1 MLRALVG
8 LLLLANVAFLV
19 WSQGWLGNQPQHS
32 QREPARL
39 AAQVRPESLT
49 VLPPA
54 KAGAAVQAARA
65 AAQTC
70 LEAGPFGEGLIGA
83 AEAAL
88 ATAQLPAEAWSRVDP
103 SAAPVWLVYGGRYP
117 EAAARKAREEELRR
131 AGQTYEL
138 IEFPAELAPGFV
150 LSRHGSRDD
159 AEAWIKARAKADL
172 RGLRVVQLPSSSPT
186 YRLRVPRADTEQAER
201 LLALPAE
208 PLGGGFKPCAV
219 KG

>member
-8 LLLLANVAFLV
+8 LLLLANLAFLA
-19 WSQGWLGNQPQHS
+19 WSQGWLGSSPQHS

-39 AAQVRPESLT
+39 QAQVRPEALV

-65 AAQTC
+65 AAQVC
-70 LEAGPFGEGLIGA
+70 LEAGPFNGNLIGA
-83 AEAAL
+83 AEATL
-88 ATAQLPAEAWSRVDP
+88 ASAQLPADAWSRVDP
-103 SAAPVWLVYGGRYP
+103 SAAPVWLVFGGRYP

-138 IEFPAELAPGFV
+138 IEFPADLAPGFV

-159 AEAWIKARAKADL
+159 AEAWIKARAKTDL

-186 YRLRVPRADTEQAER
+186 YRLRVQRADTEQAER

-208 PLGGGFKPCAV
+208 PLAGGFKPCAA
-219 KG
+219 KT

>member
-1 MLRALVG
+1 MLRTLVG
-8 LLLLANVAFLV
+8 LLLLANLAFLA
-19 WSQGWLGNQPQHS
+19 WSQGWLGSTPQHS

-39 AAQVRPESLT
+39 AAQVRPEMLT

-54 KAGAAVQAARA
+54 KAGPAVQAARA

-70 LEAGPFGEGLIGA
+70 LEAGPFSDSLIGA

-88 ATAQLPAEAWSRVDP
+88 APAQLPGDAWSRVDP
-103 SAAPVWLVYGGRYP
+103 SAAAVWLVFGGRYP
-117 EAAARKAREEELRR
+117 ETAARRAREEELRR

-138 IEFPAELAPGFV
+138 IEFPADLAPGFV

-172 RGLRVVQLPSSSPT
+172 RGLRVVQLPSSSPA
-186 YRLRVPRADTEQAER
+186 YKLRVPSADTEQAER
-201 LLALPAE
+201 LLALPAGA
-208 PLGGGFKPCAV
+208 LAGGFKPCSG